1 MKKPSMSQP
10 RTTVPLAARDQRGV
24 VLIIALVMLVV
35 ISLLATF
42 SIRNALSSEGVSG
55 NVRTTQLATQAAEV
69 ALRYCE
75 DAIVN
80 NVKNGTLLPSGM
92 TVQPPVAAA
101 SAPLGVN
108 TANWDGT
115 RTGVFVIPTA
125 SVNLASATFARMP
138 ECVSEQIPI
147 VNATA
152 NGLTTTSTY
161 LITARGFGPEVAS
174 GTGRPEGSEVW
185 MQSTLE
191 VP

>member
-1 MKKPSMSQP
+1 MSPS
-10 RTTVPLAARDQRGV
+10 RTTRLNPARRQRGV
-24 VLIIALVMLVV
+24 VLIIALIMLVV

-55 NVRTTQLATQAAEV
+55 NARTTQLATQAAEI

-80 NVKNGTLLPSGM
+80 NMKSGTLLPAGLA
-92 TVQPPVAAA
+92 VQPAQKP
-101 SAPLGVN
+101 PLGVD

-115 RTGVFVIPTA
+115 RTGVFVVPSA
-125 SVNLASATFARMP
+125 SVNLASATFLRMP
-138 ECVSEQIPI
+138 ECVTEQVPV
-147 VNATA
+147 VNAA
-152 NGLTTTSTY
+152 SNGLTTTSTF

-174 GTGRPEGSEVW
+174 GTARPEGSEVW

-191 VP
+191 VQ